1 MHFESD
7 ILARIQLALEAAV
20 REISPFR
27 AGSVRAEYKSDNQLV
42 TAADRAAD
50 RVLRE
55 MLVRDNEGWL
65 SEESPDDFARLQRRR
80 VWIVDPIDGTRE
92 FVAGTPEWAISVA
105 LVEDG
110 QPIAGG
116 VCNPAAN
123 QTFLGSLATGLTCNG
138 RPCHPTQKGTLEGA
152 LILASRSE
160 VERGEWDQFKRASF
174 EVKAV
179 GSIAYKLALVAAG
192 LADATWTFRPKHEWD
207 IAGGV
212 ALILAAG
219 GFVRQISSRSRKLA
233 FNNRAPILPNLMA
246 GGPCLSR
253 KLPSYLNRLAG
264 NAPSMKKRRSISRA
278 R

>member
-7 ILARIQLALEAAV
+7 ILAHIQQALEAAV

-27 AGSVRAEYKSDNQLV
+27 VGRVRAEYKSDNQLV
-42 TAADRAAD
+42 TAADRVAN
-50 RVLRE
+50 RVLQE
-55 MLVRDNEGWL
+55 MLVRENEGWL
-65 SEESPDDFARLQRRR
+65 SEESPDDFARLQRKR
-80 VWIVDPIDGTRE
+80 VWIVDPLDGTRE
-92 FVAGTPEWAISVA
+92 FVAGNPEWSISVA

-138 RPCHPTQKGTLEGA
+138 QPCHPTRKSTLQGA

-160 VERGEWDQFKRASF
+160 VERGEWEQFKHAPF

-179 GSIAYKLALVAAG
+179 GSIAYKLALVAGG

-219 GFVRQISSRSRKLA
+219 GFVQQLGSAAGRV
-233 FNNRAPILPNLMA
+233 FNNRVPILPNLMA

-253 KLPSYLNRLAG
+253 KLPSYRKRLAR
-264 NAPSMKKRRSISRA
+264 NPASTRKRRFISPA
-278 R
+278 H

>member
-1 MHFESD
+1 MDFESD
-7 ILARIQLALEAAV
+7 ILARIQQALEAAV

-27 AGSVRAEYKSDNQLV
+27 MGRVRAEYKSDNQLV
-42 TAADRAAD
+42 TAADRAAN
-50 RVLRE
+50 RVLQE

-65 SEESPDDFARLQRRR
+65 SEESPDDLARLKRKR
-80 VWIVDPIDGTRE
+80 VWTVDPLDGTRE
-92 FVAGTPEWAISVA
+92 FVAGIPEWSISVA

-116 VCNPAAN
+116 VCNPASN

-138 RPCHPTQKGTLEGA
+138 QPCHPTRKGTLQGA
-152 LILASRSE
+152 LVLASRSE
-160 VERGEWDQFKRASF
+160 VERGEWNKFKHSRF

-192 LADATWTFRPKHEWD
+192 LADATWTLQPKNEWD

-219 GFVRQISSRSRKLA
+219 GFAQRLSSPGLV
-233 FNNRAPILPNLMA
+233 FNNRAPTVPNLMA

-253 KLPSYLNRLAG
+253 KLPSYLKRIARNP
-264 NAPSMKKRRSISRA
+264 PSMKKPRFISLG
-278 R
+278 